1 MLRMKKNSSGL
12 LSQLVNFG
20 LGPLIGM
27 GISMLTVPVTTRLV
41 SPEEYGKSSLFTLF
55 QSVFLL
61 VGLLGLDQ
69 SYTRFYNEEK
79 INKQKL
85 LFHVTFFPLC
95 VSIFLIVLLL
105 IFQQRIS
112 FFLFG
117 SYELDLIIATCFFI
131 PVLIINRFALLQ
143 IRMDLRGRTYSFL
156 NIVTQLINF
165 IVLVLFLF
173 FYEKS
178 FRAIVYSVIVGQVVA
193 TVIILFFVRTEFN
206 WKNLQIDWDLS
217 GEIFRFGIPLIPA
230 SLLSWLLNSFDKVGL
245 RAWSTFDELGL
256 YAAAFKIVAI
266 LSALQNI
273 FTTAWIPVA
282 YKWYEQKVSVS
293 QFEKV
298 SVVVSAV
305 MSLGFAGIVLFRN
318 VIMLFLGAEYRGT
331 ESIFVFLLFVPVM
344 HTISET
350 TTLGITFSKKTIFN
364 VYVAI
369 IATVLNIVGNYFLI
383 PISGAQGAAISTCIS
398 YIAFFFARTFFSR
411 KLWFNFKVGIHFFN
425 IFLLLVLSLV
435 VFFRLS
441 FMFEVVIFIVLSFS
455 NALFLNTFVRRKKIK

>member
-1 MLRMKKNSSGL
+1 MSWMKKNSSGL
-12 LSQLVNFG
+12 LSQLFNFG

-61 VGLLGLDQ
+61 AGLLGLDQ
-69 SYTRFYNEEK
+69 SYARFYNDEK
-79 INKQKL
+79 IDKQKL

-95 VSIFLIVLLL
+95 VSVFLIVLLL
-105 IFQQRIS
+105 VFQQS
-112 FFLFG
+112 FSHFLFG
-117 SYELDLIIATCFFI
+117 SYEIDLIIATCFFI

-156 NIVTQLINF
+156 NIVTQLVNF
-165 IVLVLFLF
+165 IVLVLLLFL
-173 FYEKS
+173 YEKS
-178 FRAIVYSVIVGQVVA
+178 FRAIVYSIIVGQVVA
-193 TVIILFFVRTEFN
+193 TVIILFFVKTEFN
-206 WKNLQIDWDLS
+206 WKKLQIDWDLS
-217 GEIFRFGIPLIPA
+217 KNLFYFGIPLVPA
-230 SLLSWLLNSFDKVGL
+230 ALLSWLLNSFDKVGL

-282 YKWYEQKVSVS
+282 YKWYEQKIPDS
-293 QFEKV
+293 QFEMV

-318 VIMLFLGAEYRGT
+318 IIMLFLGSEYRGT
-331 ESIFVFLLFVPVM
+331 ESILVFLLFVPVM
-344 HTISET
+344 YTISET

-369 IATVLNIVGNYFLI
+369 IAVVLNIVGNYFLI
-383 PISGAQGAAISTCIS
+383 PIWGAQGAAISTCIS
-398 YIAFFFARTFFSR
+398 YIGFFFARTFFSR

-425 IFLLLVLSLV
+425 IFLLLTLSLI
-435 VFFRLS
+435 VFFKFS
-441 FMFEVVIFIVLSFS
+441 FIFEVMIFIM
-455 NALFLNTFVRRKKIK
+455 LFGYNGFMLKTYFMSKAS

>member
-1 MLRMKKNSSGL
+1 M
-12 LSQLVNFG
+12 
-20 LGPLIGM
+20 
-27 GISMLTVPVTTRLV
+27 
-41 SPEEYGKSSLFTLF
+41 
-55 QSVFLL
+55 
-61 VGLLGLDQ
+61 
-69 SYTRFYNEEK
+69 
-79 INKQKL
+79 
-85 LFHVTFFPLC
+85 
-95 VSIFLIVLLL
+95 
-105 IFQQRIS
+105 
-112 FFLFG
+112 
-117 SYELDLIIATCFFI
+117 
-131 PVLIINRFALLQ
+131 
-143 IRMDLRGRTYSFL
+143 
-156 NIVTQLINF
+156 
-165 IVLVLFLF
+165 
-173 FYEKS
+173 
-178 FRAIVYSVIVGQVVA
+178 
-193 TVIILFFVRTEFN
+193 
-206 WKNLQIDWDLS
+206 
-217 GEIFRFGIPLIPA
+217 
-230 SLLSWLLNSFDKVGL
+230 LNSFDKVGL

-344 HTISET
+344 YTISET

-383 PISGAQGAAISTCIS
+383 PIWGAQGAAMSTCIS

-411 KLWFNFKVGIHFFN
+411 KLWFNFSVGIHFFN
-425 IFLLLVLSLV
+425 IFFLLILSLV
-435 VFFRLS
+435 VFFR
-441 FMFEVVIFIVLSFS
+441 FAFIFEVVIFIVLIFS
-455 NALFLNTFVRRKKIK
+455 NALFLNTFVRRKK